1 MSEAAARR
9 SLLAPLALAQFI
21 CSFPGSNMNVMND
34 DITEDLDI
42 GLGVMLS
49 GPRHSAAAAL
59 ASSEGHRLA

>member
-9 SLLAPLALAQFI
+9 SLLAPAGTRAVHLQL
-21 CSFPGSNMNVMND
+21 PGSNMNVMND

-49 GPRHSAAAAL
+49 GQRHSAAAAL